1 MTQNSNRGNAPR
13 HPRSP
18 LPKHG
23 AQPGGQQRP
32 PQQNRPPQGSPRGGG
47 SALFATPPRKVS
59 NWLDDD
65 AIASAPPAAP
75 ATAAV
80 PARPAVQP
88 AAAPLP
94 AAALKPVA
102 AAVAADVQPATAD
115 QGFAA
120 LGLRDELVRAV
131 LAHGYST
138 PTPIQRQAIPA
149 VLQGGDLLGGAQTG
163 TGKTAGFVLP
173 MLQRLMNS
181 TAPVGQRGKRLPRAL
196 ILAPTR
202 ELAAQVEESVRVYGK
217 FLPLASTCIFGGVG
231 INPQIDAV
239 RRGVDIIVATPG
251 RLLDI
256 YGQRAIDFSGIEILV
271 LDEADRMLDMG
282 FIHDIKKV
290 LAALPAKR
298 QNLLFSATFSD
309 DIKALADRLL
319 NNPQAIEVA
328 RRNTTV
334 EVVEQSVVQV
344 EKAHKAKLLIHLVKS
359 RDWQQ
364 TLVFT
369 RTKHG
374 ANRLA
379 EQLEKSGI
387 VAMAIHGNKSQ
398 GARTKA
404 LAGFK
409 DGSVRVLVATDIAA
423 RGIDID
429 QLPQV
434 VNYELPNVPE
444 DYVHR
449 IGRTGRAGASGQAL
463 SLVMQ
468 EELPLLKDIE
478 KFSKQS
484 IPRVKIDGFDPS
496 ALPDPVAAVSDAR
509 DAEWQARGGRPA
521 PRRSASKPPSA
532 RPAGGAPRAAAP
544 APRSGQGQGAQ
555 APRGGQAA
563 PRAAQPAPRSDRQ
576 GGRGQGGNAGGG
588 GFGNAGGGNARGN
601 AQGHGGRR
609 PPGKGQPEPRGMT
622 ALAGIASSPPR
633 TGGQS

>member
-1 MTQNSNRGNAPR
+1 VTPTV
-13 HPRSP
+13 
-18 LPKHG
+18 
-23 AQPGGQQRP
+23 
-32 PQQNRPPQGSPRGGG
+32 
-47 SALFATPPRKVS
+47 AL
-59 NWLDDD
+59 
-65 AIASAPPAAP
+65 
-75 ATAAV
+75 TA
-80 PARPAVQP
+80 
-88 AAAPLP
+88 
-94 AAALKPVA
+94 VA
-102 AAVAADVQPATAD
+102 AAVATETHAAPHDH
-115 QGFAA
+115 GFAA

-138 PTPIQRQAIPA
+138 PTPIQKQAIPA

-173 MLQRLMNS
+173 MLQRLMTS
-181 TAPVGQRGKRLPRAL
+181 TAPATKTAAQPGSRARRLPRAL

-217 FLPLASTCIFGGVG
+217 FLPLTSTCIFGGVG
-231 INPQIDAV
+231 INPQIDAI

-256 YGQRAIDFSGIEILV
+256 YGQKSVDFSAIEILV

-290 LAALPAKR
+290 LAALPPKR

-344 EKAHKAKLLIHLVKS
+344 EKAHKAKLLIHLIKE
-359 RDWQQ
+359 RNWQQ

-404 LAGFK
+404 LSGFK

-429 QLPQV
+429 QLP
-434 VNYELPNVPE
+434 
-444 DYVHR
+444 
-449 IGRTGRAGASGQAL
+449 
-463 SLVMQ
+463 
-468 EELPLLKDIE
+468 
-478 KFSKQS
+478 
-484 IPRVKIDGFDPS
+484 
-496 ALPDPVAAVSDAR
+496 
-509 DAEWQARGGRPA
+509 
-521 PRRSASKPPSA
+521 
-532 RPAGGAPRAAAP
+532 
-544 APRSGQGQGAQ
+544 
-555 APRGGQAA
+555 
-563 PRAAQPAPRSDRQ
+563 
-576 GGRGQGGNAGGG
+576 
-588 GFGNAGGGNARGN
+588 
-601 AQGHGGRR
+601 
-609 PPGKGQPEPRGMT
+609 
-622 ALAGIASSPPR
+622 
-633 TGGQS
+633 

>member
-1 MTQNSNRGNAPR
+1 MAKPAQGGNRPQGQSATLFNAPPKQAQNWVVGNSAPR
-13 HPRSP
+13 NPQAAPRSGHSAPRDAAVLPP
-18 LPKHG
+18 LPG
-23 AQPGGQQRP
+23 GEGRGEGTAQTHQSIP
-32 PQQNRPPQGSPRGGG
+32 PQQ
-47 SALFATPPRKVS
+47 SAQPVATTES
-59 NWLDDD
+59 H
-65 AIASAPPAAP
+65 IP
-75 ATAAV
+75 ATT
-80 PARPAVQP
+80 
-88 AAAPLP
+88 
-94 AAALKPVA
+94 
-102 AAVAADVQPATAD
+102 DN
-115 QGFAA
+115 GFAA

-138 PTPIQRQAIPA
+138 PTPIQKQAIPA

-173 MLQRLMNS
+173 LLQRLMLSAKAERPAVN
-181 TAPVGQRGKRLPRAL
+181 GQRGKRLPRAL

-202 ELAAQVEESVRVYGK
+202 ELAAQVEESVRIYGK
-217 FLPLASTCIFGGVG
+217 FLPLTSTCIFGGVG
-231 INPQIDAV
+231 INPQVSAL
-239 RRGVDIIVATPG
+239 RQGVDIIVATPG

-256 YGQRAIDFSGIEILV
+256 YGQRAIDFSQIEILV

-328 RRNTTV
+328 RRNTTI
-334 EVVEQSVVQV
+334 EVVEQSVVLV
-344 EKAHKAKLLIHLVKS
+344 EKAHKAKMLIHLVKS
-359 RDWQQ
+359 RNWLQ

-387 VAMAIHGNKSQ
+387 TSMAIHGNKSQ

-404 LAGFK
+404 LAEFK
-409 DGSVRVLVATDIAA
+409 AGSLQVLVATDIAA

-449 IGRTGRAGASGQAL
+449 IGRTGRAGSTGEAM

-478 KFSKQS
+478 RFSKQV
-484 IPRVKIDGFDPS
+484 IPRVKIEGFNP
-496 ALPDPVAAVSDAR
+496 ALIADPVSTTADAR
-509 DAEWQARGGRPA
+509 DAEWQSRGGRPA
-521 PRRSASKPPSA
+521 PRRSASKP
-532 RPAGGAPRAAAP
+532 
-544 APRSGQGQGAQ
+544 QG
-555 APRGGQAA
+555 APRGG
-563 PRAAQPAPRSDRQ
+563 
-576 GGRGQGGNAGGG
+576 GGG
-588 GFGNAGGGNARGN
+588 GGYGRGASGGQGRTNTGGAGSGSGAGGVD
-601 AQGHGGRR
+601 HGSG
-609 PPGKGQPEPRGMT
+609 GS
-622 ALAGIASSPPR
+622 AGSQQRTPSSPPR
-633 TGGQS
+633 TFSPTGSPSARPRSGGTTRR